1 MQVSGNIGLTPIVN
15 YFGFGRNTHN
25 PTADFNLNQNKNGF
39 NLNTSFL
46 GNTGN
51 NQQNTFGAPP
61 ALSAN

>member
-15 YFGFGRNTHN
+15 YFEFGRNTQN
-25 PTADFNLNQNKNGF
+25 PTAGLNLNQNKNGF

-46 GNTGN
+46 GNTVN